1 MPDETTLY
9 CYVHPNRET
18 QLRCNQC
25 ERPICDRC
33 AVLTPTGYRCR
44 ECIRS
49 QQKTFETAKTIDFL
63 LAPAVAAIL
72 AFVGSLLVRYLG
84 FFTLFLAP
92 LAGMIIAE
100 GVRWISGKRRSPL
113 LVKLIS
119 GAALLGSLPL
129 LILLLI
135 QFILRLQNGGGL
147 SVWGLLPLIY
157 QAAYALIATSSVY
170 YRLGGI
176 RIN

>member
-1 MPDETTLY
+1 MPDEKTLY

-25 ERPICDRC
+25 ERPICDQC

-49 QQKTFETAKTIDFL
+49 QQKTFDTARMSDYL
-63 LAPAVAAIL
+63 LAPVVAAGL
-72 AFVGSLLVRYLG
+72 AFVGSLLVRFLG

-92 LAGMIIAE
+92 LAGMVIAE
-100 GVRWISGKRRSPL
+100 GARWITGKRRSPL
-113 LVKLIS
+113 LIKLIS

-129 LILLLI
+129 LILLLT
-135 QFILRLQNGGGL
+135 QFFLGLQSGGGL

-157 QAAYALIATSSVY
+157 QAAYTLITTSSVY
-170 YRLGGI
+170 YRLSGI

>member
-1 MPDETTLY
+1 MSDEKTLY

-25 ERPICDRC
+25 ERPICDQC

-49 QQKTFETAKTIDFL
+49 QQKTFETTKTSDLL
-63 LAPAVAAIL
+63 LAPVMAAGL
-72 AFVGSLLVRYLG
+72 AFAGSLLVRYLG

-92 LAGMIIAE
+92 LAGMVIVE
-100 GVRWISGKRRSPL
+100 GARWVSGKRRSPL
-113 LVKLIS
+113 LTKLIS

-135 QFILRLQNGGGL
+135 QFFLGLQSGVGL
-147 SVWGLLPLIY
+147 SVWGLLPMVY
-157 QAAYALIATSSVY
+157 QAAYAIIATTSVY
-170 YRLGGI
+170 HRLSGI